1 MNRNLKHIFQ
11 GGAVFRPSVL
21 RSMAD
26 FGRSR
31 MSRLRWASEPNGPV
45 TLPMGMGLV
54 ERVWFQDFKRAAR
67 IIGETEGADY
77 DIESGAI
84 IVLSVISN

>member
-1 MNRNLKHIFQ
+1 
-11 GGAVFRPSVL
+11 
-21 RSMAD
+21 MAD

-45 TLPMGMGLV
+45 TLPMGLV
-54 ERVWFQDFKRAAR
+54 ERVWSQDFKRAAR

-77 DIESGAI
+77 DIESGAM
-84 IVLSVISN
+84 IVLSVMSN

>member
-11 GGAVFRPSVL
+11 GGAVFRLSVL

-45 TLPMGMGLV
+45 TLPMGLV
-54 ERVWFQDFKRAAR
+54 ERVWSQDFKRAAR

-84 IVLSVISN
+84 IVLSVMSN